1 MAPSEPPPSSAT
13 ARRPRRFNPFTCI
26 AIFLL
31 TVIVVVGLA
40 ILITWLVIR
49 PRRLVYAVENA
60 TIQNYTLTS
69 NNHLTATFNFTLE
82 AFNPNTHA
90 SIYYD
95 YIEAQLLYDDQLLA
109 VHNADPFIQPQE
121 NVTHLDLFLPAKDA
135 PMSADVARDFKVER
149 TNGNVELEL
158 RVHVKVRFKVGVWK
172 SSHRKLKVI
181 CSLVVFF
188 SSKGFDNSYCDVYM

>member
-1 MAPSEPPPSSAT
+1 MAPPSSAVT
-13 ARRPRRFNPFTCI
+13 ARRPRRFKPLTCI

-31 TVIVVVGLA
+31 GVIVVVGLA
-40 ILITWLVIR
+40 ILIAWLVIR

-69 NNHLTATFNFTLE
+69 NNRLTATFNFTLE

-90 SIYYD
+90 AVYYD
-95 YIEAQLLYDDQLLA
+95 AIEAQLFYDDQLIA
-109 VHNADPFIQPQE
+109 DHGADPFLQPHR
-121 NVTHLDLFLPAKDA
+121 NVTHLDLSLPAKDVA
-135 PMSADVARDFKVER
+135 VNANVARDFKVER

-158 RVHVKVRFKVGVWK
+158 RVYSKVRLKVGVWK
-172 SSHRKLKVI
+172 SGHRKLKVI